1 MGRRKLAVKP
11 LEYKTKM
18 LDTGCR
24 YKVVTNDIIRK
35 IHDGIY
41 LPGEKLESVRTLAAR
56 YKIGR
61 QIILS
66 AFNELSRRGFIYSE
80 AKRGAFVSP
89 LLMTGRFYRLGFFI
103 FFDNP
108 TGSGIMIDCVYR
120 EALRKNY
127 QVVMGTSHEGDYAF
141 SEWLDRKRDID
152 GVLLSGYVTED
163 DLREVV
169 KRRLPYMVMGN
180 LDISPDHPQQ
190 RIDLVTGIHDV
201 LLPKFSRFPGKR
213 IGALI
218 CSSVFTAARQTA
230 EGVRAAI
237 ADAGCKSDGK
247 LIMHTEGDG
256 YEEAGILLSELK
268 PDVLYIHGDTYSGYS
283 RYICSHKGIRR
294 PYVIVNTNG
303 RFSADKE
310 ICDESFFPNL
320 YSEEVIRSAVD
331 RLFVQIESVAK

>member
-1 MGRRKLAVKP
+1 MGRKKLAVRP
-11 LEYKTKM
+11 VEYKAKV
-18 LDTGCR
+18 LDTNCG
-24 YKVVTNDIIRK
+24 YKVVANDIIKK

-66 AFNELSRRGFIYSE
+66 AFNELSHRGFIYSE
-80 AKRGAFVSP
+80 AKKGAFVNP
-89 LLMTGRFYRLGFFI
+89 LLMSGRFYRLGLFF

-108 TGSGIMIDCVYR
+108 TGSGIMIDCIFR

-127 QVVMGTSHEGDYAF
+127 QVVMGTSHEGDCVF

-180 LDISPDHPQQ
+180 LDISQDHPQQ

-201 LLPKFSRFPGKR
+201 LLPKFSLFSGKR
-213 IGALI
+213 VGALI

-230 EGVRAAI
+230 EGIRTAI
-237 ADAGCKSDGK
+237 ADAGCRCDRE
-247 LIMHTEGDG
+247 LIKHADGDG

-268 PDVLYIHGDTYSGYS
+268 PDVLYVHGDTYSGYS
-283 RYICSHKGIRR
+283 RYMCAHKDVRR
-294 PYVIVNTNG
+294 PYVIVNTIG
-303 RFSADKE
+303 RFTADKE
-310 ICDESFFPNL
+310 ICDEAFSPDL

-331 RLFVQIESVAK
+331 RLFVQIDSVAK